1 MPGRAHPQLYTTT
14 GTLPT
19 QPLYAVPTSK
29 SVQRREMAEAGHRK
43 TRAPRKPTPFNFFI
57 KASRLHYKSLR
68 KPGSANAQIVCTELA
83 SHGRSGQAG
92 DHRLYA

>member
-1 MPGRAHPQLYTTT
+1 MYTTT

-29 SVQRREMAEAGHRK
+29 SVQRREMAEAGHKK

-57 KASRLHYKSLR
+57 KVRWMTQLEWQPQLV
-68 KPGSANAQIVCTELA
+68 AN
-83 SHGRSGQAG
+83 RSTRSCA
-92 DHRLYA
+92 

>member
-1 MPGRAHPQLYTTT
+1 MHLRRKACELKLCMCAPQLYTTT
-14 GTLPT
+14 GTLPV

-57 KASRLHYKSLR
+57 KVRARW
-68 KPGSANAQIVCTELA
+68 
-83 SHGRSGQAG
+83 RSVL
-92 DHRLYA
+92 HRLIATT